1 MLLPIIFGINFLIAV
16 ASFFT
21 FYSVEVSPEKFWIA
35 GFVSWLTP
43 SLLLLNVIFITF
55 WLLVKPF
62 RAILSSAVL
71 VLGFKFVQST
81 FSVSLSHDAAENDIK
96 VLSYNVKV
104 FNIYANA
111 NNNNYE
117 SSEKMLQ
124 WIKEQDADVMCFQE
138 FYNEKKS
145 THFNSVSQL
154 AQQGKYK
161 WYFEPFF
168 TNAVNGKFGMSIFSK
183 FPIVGKGMID
193 LGNTNNQAIYIDIKK
208 DGKTVRIYNFHL
220 HSMSLDED
228 ELVKT
233 IKGEGSEF
241 EKLNVINRIKN
252 GFVQKAKQVKQVDNH
267 IKNSPFPV
275 IACGDLNDT
284 PYSYCYEVLTDRLKN
299 SFEAAG
305 NGFGF
310 TFNGKIPFLRI
321 DHQFFSK
328 EFKAI
333 KFITFDKITFSDHFP
348 ILGVYSMQ
356 Q

>member
-1 MLLPIIFGINFLIAV
+1 MLLPIIFAINFLVAI

-21 FYSVEVSPEKFWIA
+21 FYSVEISPEKFWMA

-43 SLLLLNVIFITF
+43 SLLLINGLFIVF

-62 RAILSSAVL
+62 RSVLSGVVL

-81 FSVSLSHDAAENDIK
+81 FSFSISKDLDKDSFK

-104 FNIYANA
+104 FNIYANS
-111 NNNNYE
+111 NSSNFE
-117 SSEKMLQ
+117 STEKMLS
-124 WIKEQDADVMCFQE
+124 WIKAQDADIMCFQE

-145 THFNSVSQL
+145 TKFNTVSQL
-154 AQQGKYK
+154 SQSGKYK

-183 FPIVGKGMID
+183 YPIVNKGMID
-193 LGNTNNQAIYIDIKK
+193 LGRTNNQAIYVDIKK
-208 DGKTVRIYNFHL
+208 SGKIIRIYNFHL

-252 GFVQKAKQVKQVDNH
+252 GFIQKARQVKQVDNH
-267 IKNSPFPV
+267 IKDSPYPV
-275 IACGDLNDT
+275 VACGDLNDT

-310 TFNGKIPFLRI
+310 TFNGKVPFLRI
-321 DHQFFSK
+321 DHQFASK
-328 EFKAI
+328 EIKAQ
-333 KFITFDKITFSDHFP
+333 KFSTFDKVKYSDHFP
-348 ILGVYSMQ
+348 ICGVYTLE
-356 Q
+356 